1 MKAFRKLIAIAA
13 LALISLSA
21 YSQTR
26 MFGEF
31 ANNKDITTVYI
42 SGAAMR
48 MGLSMAG
55 DSSSPLGQV
64 TESIKNPQGMEVVST
79 ENPQAAET
87 VRKTAGEIIARLG
100 MELLLNTT
108 DEDENVNIY
117 VGRMLD
123 GSVMRDILIETS
135 EASEYTLVYIKGDVD
150 IESLTKP

>member
-13 LALISLSA
+13 LALISFSA
-21 YSQTR
+21 YSQKR

-108 DEDENVNIY
+108 DENVNIY

-150 IESLTKP
+150 IESLTNP